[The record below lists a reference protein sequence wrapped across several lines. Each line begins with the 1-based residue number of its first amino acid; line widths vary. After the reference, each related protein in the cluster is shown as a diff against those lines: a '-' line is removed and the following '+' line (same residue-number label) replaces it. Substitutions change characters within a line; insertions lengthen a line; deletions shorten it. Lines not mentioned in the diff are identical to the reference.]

1 MPTYFYTAV
10 SQAGES
16 KTGYQ
21 EAKDEKEL
29 ASLLRQQ
36 GFVLT
41 SAKTKESKGFSFR
54 FDLSADVFGIPL
66 EEKLMFV
73 RNLRV
78 MVGAGVALPKSL
90 DILSQQVR
98 SKTFKKAVLDMK
110 EKIVQGKALSQ
121 TLDEHPEIFSEL
133 FANMV
138 RVGEESGTLENVLS
152 QLALQLEK
160 EHELRTQ
167 ITGALLYP
175 AIIVVAMIGI
185 GILMLVTVVPK
196 LAQTFKELGVEL
208 PFTTRLVINTGTF
221 LSQKWY
227 FAFPALLALLFLAFR
242 SLGTK
247 KGKRIMDAFMLK
259 APLLSDLVRKTNSAT
274 TLRTLSSLIATGVPI
289 VRGLEI
295 TSRVV
300 GNVFFGEA
308 LEQAAK
314 EVAKGA
320 KVSDSLA
327 KHEKLYP
334 ILVTQ
339 MVSVGEETGESSEIL
354 AKLAEFYEEE
364 VTQVTKNL
372 ASVIEPL
379 LMLVIGGV
387 VGFFAVSMISPMY
400 SLLNSIK

>member
-1 MPTYFYTAV
+1 M
-10 SQAGES
+10 
-16 KTGYQ
+16 
-21 EAKDEKEL
+21 
-29 ASLLRQQ
+29 
-36 GFVLT
+36 
-41 SAKTKESKGFSFR
+41 
-54 FDLSADVFGIPL
+54 
-66 EEKLMFV
+66 
-73 RNLRV
+73 
-78 MVGAGVALPKSL
+78 
-90 DILSQQVR
+90 
-98 SKTFKKAVLDMK
+98 
-110 EKIVQGKALSQ
+110 
-121 TLDEHPEIFSEL
+121 
-133 FANMV
+133 
-138 RVGEESGTLENVLS
+138 
-152 QLALQLEK
+152 
-160 EHELRTQ
+160 
-167 ITGALLYP
+167 YP
-175 AIIVVAMIGI
+175 AIIVVAMISI

>member
-121 TLDEHPEIFSEL
+121 T
-133 FANMV
+133 
-138 RVGEESGTLENVLS
+138 
-152 QLALQLEK
+152 
-160 EHELRTQ
+160 
-167 ITGALLYP
+167 
-175 AIIVVAMIGI
+175 
-185 GILMLVTVVPK
+185 
-196 LAQTFKELGVEL
+196 
-208 PFTTRLVINTGTF
+208 
-221 LSQKWY
+221 
-227 FAFPALLALLFLAFR
+227 FR
-242 SLGTK
+242 
-247 KGKRIMDAFMLK
+247 
-259 APLLSDLVRKTNSAT
+259 
-274 TLRTLSSLIATGVPI
+274 
-289 VRGLEI
+289 
-295 TSRVV
+295 
-300 GNVFFGEA
+300 
-308 LEQAAK
+308 
-314 EVAKGA
+314 
-320 KVSDSLA
+320 
-327 KHEKLYP
+327 H
-334 ILVTQ
+334 
-339 MVSVGEETGESSEIL
+339 
-354 AKLAEFYEEE
+354 
-364 VTQVTKNL
+364 
-372 ASVIEPL
+372 
-379 LMLVIGGV
+379 
-387 VGFFAVSMISPMY
+387 
-400 SLLNSIK
+400 